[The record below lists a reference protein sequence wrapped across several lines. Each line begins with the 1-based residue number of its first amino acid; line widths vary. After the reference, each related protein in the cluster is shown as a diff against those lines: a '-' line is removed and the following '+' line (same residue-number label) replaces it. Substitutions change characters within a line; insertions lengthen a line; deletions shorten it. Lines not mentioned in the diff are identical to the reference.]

1 MYRNKQGTL
10 AAGTVKSNF
19 KGIIDR
25 FDAFSF
31 TRSAKETPAYLKH
44 FLYSVLAVAKQL
56 EIPTYHLL
64 A

>member
-10 AAGTVKSNF
+10 EAGTVKSNF

-25 FDAFSF
+25 LDAFSF
-31 TRSAKETPAYLKH
+31 MRSTKETPAYLKH
-44 FLYSVLAVAKQL
+44 FLYAVLAVVKQL

-64 A
+64 T

>member
-44 FLYSVLAVAKQL
+44 FLYAVLAG
-56 EIPTYHLL
+56 
-64 A
+64 